1 MDEARERNSKGH
13 LVYKKAYH
21 SMKACPT
28 RFQHA
33 SEAEQLNGIG
43 PKLCTRLNE
52 KHIVYC
58 NDNGLPAP
66 KKPSRRN
73 RGQVDGA
80 EGDQGGNDD
89 ATEEQPT
96 KKRKVKEYVPK
107 LRSGAYALV
116 KALGELDR
124 EGLKAMSKKDL
135 IDRAQPYCDSNFTT
149 PSEPGK
155 FYTAWKS
162 MDTLLAKELVCTRG
176 HPTKRYQLTDEGWN
190 VAVRM
195 QNEQGGAATAVSATA
210 KKGKTAES
218 SIAKPKETSEDSGQV
233 AANDVVDIESDAEPQ
248 EQCTPL
254 PKRIPIQDSG
264 PSARRT
270 SAVASTNSAPIVLQP
285 GTFDVKLVLDTR
297 EVRTKTDRDYIAN
310 ELKKYDVVA
319 DIRALPLGDILW
331 IAKLKP
337 GHAAA
342 FQYRNA
348 GDDDEGSDEIVLEH
362 IIERKRLDDLVSSIK
377 DGRFHEQ
384 KFRLKRSGM
393 RHVTYVVETV
403 TLSAERQDLYG
414 QSIESA
420 LASMQIVD
428 DIFLKQTAKMDETIK
443 YLARMTM
450 SLKSMYEQKP
460 LHVLPSRTLDV
471 STHHTTL
478 DELRSK
484 VPANAYCITF
494 SAFCSLCDKSDSL
507 TLRDLYLKMLMCMRG
522 VTGDKAIEIQKIWP
536 TPNAL
541 IQAYNELG
549 SDQKAK
555 ELLVSNRLGKEIDRK
570 QVGKVLSAKIAE
582 VWAG

>member
-1 MDEARERNSKGH
+1 M
-13 LVYKKAYH
+13 
-21 SMKACPT
+21 
-28 RFQHA
+28 
-33 SEAEQLNGIG
+33 
-43 PKLCTRLNE
+43 
-52 KHIVYC
+52 
-58 NDNGLPAP
+58 P
-66 KKPSRRN
+66 KKPRRKN
-73 RGQVDGA
+73 RVQVDGP
-80 EGDQGGNDD
+80 EGDQSGNEN

-124 EGLKAMSKKDL
+124 EGTKALTKKDL

-162 MDTLLAKELVCTRG
+162 MDSLLAKELVCTRG

-195 QNEQGGAATAVSATA
+195 QNEENGTTTAVSATT
-210 KKGKTAES
+210 KKGKAASS
-218 SIAKPKETSEDSGQV
+218 SIAKPEEASKDNGKV
-233 AANDVVDIESDAEPQ
+233 AANEVVDIESDAGPQ

-254 PKRIPIQDSG
+254 PKRIPIKDSG
-264 PSARRT
+264 PSGRRT
-270 SAVASTNSAPIVLQP
+270 SAVAPMNSAPIVLQP
-285 GTFDVKLVLDTR
+285 GTFDVNLVLDTR

-319 DIRALPLGDILW
+319 DIRALPLGDVLW

-342 FQYRNA
+342 FQYRNV

-443 YLARMTM
+443 YLARMTK
-450 SLKSMYEQKP
+450 SLKSIYEGKA

-484 VPANAYCITF
+484 SPANAYCITF

-541 IQAYNELG
+541 IQAYSDLG
-549 SDQKAK
+549 SYQKAK
-555 ELLVSNRLGKEIDRK
+555 ESLVSDRLGKEIDRK

>member
-1 MDEARERNSKGH
+1 LYADSN
-13 LVYKKAYH
+13 
-21 SMKACPT
+21 
-28 RFQHA
+28 Q
-33 SEAEQLNGIG
+33 
-43 PKLCTRLNE
+43 E

-73 RGQVDGA
+73 RGQGDGS

-162 MDTLLAKELVCTRG
+162 MDTLLVKELVCTRG

-195 QNEQGGAATAVSATA
+195 QNEEGGAAPAVSATA
-210 KKGKTAES
+210 KKGKAANS
-218 SIAKPKETSEDSGQV
+218 STTKPKETSEDSGQV
-233 AANDVVDIESDAEPQ
+233 VANDVVDIESDAEPQ
-248 EQCTPL
+248 EQYTPL

-270 SAVASTNSAPIVLQP
+270 SAFTPTNSAPIVLQP
-285 GTFDVKLVLDTR
+285 GTFTVKLVLDTR

-319 DIRALPLGDILW
+319 DIRALPLGDVLW

-414 QSIESA
+414 QSIDSA
-420 LASMQIVD
+420 LAAMQIVD

-443 YLARMTM
+443 YLARMTK

-478 DELRSK
+478 DELRSEY
-484 VPANAYCITF
+484 PANAYCITF

-570 QVGKVLSAKIAE
+570 QVGKVLSARIAE